1 MTRVVAWGTF
11 DVGKPRVRILLRG
24 LREAGV
30 DVQEIH
36 HDVWRGVEDKS
47 SLSRRRARLRRAL
60 RWLAG
65 YPWLIVRYLRAPRHD
80 AVVVGYLGQLDVLV
94 LWPFARLRGVPIVWD
109 AFMSLYDT
117 LVLDRA
123 LVPPDGVRARLVRA
137 LERLACRAA
146 DRVVLDTRAHAQFFV
161 EHLGLDAARADVV
174 WVGAEPEAFPADRA
188 AASQESDGRKVVL
201 FYGQFI
207 PLHGIETIVQAAR
220 LAECLPIR
228 WIVIG
233 SGQEAPR
240 IANMVAEAPLASVE
254 WVRWVPYREL
264 ADWIARADVGLGIFG
279 CTDKAS
285 RVVPNKVY
293 QLLLSG
299 APVVTRDSAA
309 MRELIGSG
317 RPGVRLVP
325 PGDAVALLA
334 AVQELLREG
343 RAQDLHADLRDQL
356 TPRAVGETFA
366 GVVRSAIGQASARH
380 LPPADPGGPA

>member
-36 HDVWRGVEDKS
+36 HDVWSGVEDKT
-47 SLSRRRARLRRAL
+47 SLDGRGARLRRAV

-94 LWPFARLRGVPIVWD
+94 LWPFARLRRVPIVWD
-109 AFMSLYDT
+109 AFISLYDT

-161 EHLGLDAARADVV
+161 DRLGLDATRADVV
-174 WVGAEPEAFPADRA
+174 WVGAEPEVFPAGRVADTG
-188 AASQESDGRKVVL
+188 ESDGRSVVL

-220 LAECLPIR
+220 LAEDLPIR

-233 SGQEAPR
+233 SGQEADG
-240 IANMVAEAPLASVE
+240 IANMLAEVPLASLE

-264 ADWIARADVGLGIFG
+264 SDWIARADVGLGIFG
-279 CTDKAS
+279 RTDKAS

-299 APVVTRDSAA
+299 APVVTRDSVA
-309 MRELIGSG
+309 MRELVGPG

-325 PGDAVALLA
+325 PGDSVALLA
-334 AVQELLREG
+334 AVRELLREA
-343 RAQDLHADLRDQL
+343 RAPDLHADLRDQL

-366 GVVRSAIGQASARH
+366 RVVRSAIGQAATRR
-380 LPPADPGGPA
+380 LPPVDPGGPA